1 MHVPVWRSLVR
12 PADLRDGD
20 ALENLMI
27 RLAVFDCD
35 GTLVDSQANI
45 CVACERAFETAGLVP
60 PPRAAIRRIVGLSL
74 VEAMQILVPQG
85 DEALHAQASLLR
97 TRAKALAE
105 EARRIEKQAPLEI
118 NPRRGA
124 KK

>member
-1 MHVPVWRSLVR
+1 
-12 PADLRDGD
+12 
-20 ALENLMI
+20 MI

-85 DEALHAQASLLR
+85 DEALHRTLATDYKAAFHAMRASGE
-97 TRAKALAE
+97 LA
-105 EARRIEKQAPLEI
+105 A
-118 NPRRGA
+118 
-124 KK
+124 